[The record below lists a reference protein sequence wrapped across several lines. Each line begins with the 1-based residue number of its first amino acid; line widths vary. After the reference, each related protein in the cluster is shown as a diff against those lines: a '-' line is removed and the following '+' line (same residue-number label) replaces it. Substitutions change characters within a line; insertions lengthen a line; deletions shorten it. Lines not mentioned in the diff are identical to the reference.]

1 MPEITLMSD
10 PRVAAVPVR
19 ECGEP
24 LADVRRVPRLLVDG
38 RAADPAGAYAHL
50 RQGLLERLLAAQS
63 ALPPGL
69 RLLFIEGYRPPE
81 LQRHYFERYSAGL
94 RAAHPAWSDGEI
106 RTAASRYVSPPD
118 VAPHSAGAAV
128 DLTLV
133 DTDGRELDM
142 GTPVNANPEESDG
155 ACYREAAN
163 IPAGARAHRDA
174 LGAALAS
181 AGLVNYPTEWWH
193 WSYGDRYWA
202 LHAGAP
208 AALYGPRDLPES
220 P

>member
-24 LADVRRVPRLLVDG
+24 LTDVRHVPRLLVDG

-50 RQGLLERLLAAQS
+50 RQGLLERLLTAQS

-81 LQRHYFERYSAGL
+81 LQRHYFARYSARL
-94 RAAHPAWSDGEI
+94 RAAHPTWADGEI
-106 RTAASRYVSPPD
+106 RAAASRYVSPPEL
-118 VAPHSAGAAV
+118 APHSAGAAV
-128 DLTLV
+128 DLTLA
-133 DTDGRELDM
+133 DADGRELDM
-142 GTPVNANPEESDG
+142 GTPWDATPEESAR
-155 ACYREAAN
+155 ACYTEAAN
-163 IPAGARAHRDA
+163 IPAEARARRDA
-174 LGAALAS
+174 LVAALTS

-202 LHAGAP
+202 LHTGAP
-208 AALYGPRDLPES
+208 AALYGPRPLPQT